1 MITRHIAVTGDVG
14 QDVVKIESTG
24 TAPMS
29 VAAQI
34 DKAKHLLILT
44 DWSITDVCMALGFSS
59 LGLPQPE

>member
-1 MITRHIAVTGDVG
+1 
-14 QDVVKIESTG
+14 
-24 TAPMS
+24 MS